1 MTGFSPE
8 PGSGWSSNGWN
19 SAMPTEPASDD
30 ALVERARDDDERA
43 YGELWLRHSAAAHA
57 VARAYSSLDPDD
69 LVAEAF
75 ARILAAIRR
84 GGGPSMGFR
93 PYLLTSVRN
102 VAHEWG
108 AQQQRVYAS
117 DLEDA
122 ADEETP
128 DAEWSAIVGFE
139 SSAVAAAFGTLPSRW
154 QEALWYSEVD
164 GLKPRQFAPLL
175 GLAPNAASALV
186 LRARRGFR
194 DAWVT
199 AQLRRADSDECRET
213 LALLGAHSRAGLARR
228 DARRVE
234 AHLATC
240 EGCALAW
247 VEARDVSSRLAL
259 VILPLVV
266 GIPATASYTAWT
278 QSGGAQLA
286 VFALGSG
293 GTGGDPGGTARV
305 ADVWR
310 HPLAQLLTVAAA
322 GAAIALATPLFTT
335 SALPTS
341 GVEALPVGSDDRPGA
356 ASTAPPSPQPSASE
370 SSIATTPRPTSTP
383 VLRPV
388 VDPVPSPDAPG
399 SSTAPR
405 PEPSATSVRPADP
418 TREPLPTAPPT
429 PVASPSPTPQPTP
442 TAEPTPTPT
451 PRPTP
456 TPTTTPRPTPTP
468 TPTTTI
474 ELPPAAPAMT
484 VDTAAGPSVYPL
496 ISGTDAE
503 PGALIEVVDADG
515 DVWARTTADESGIWT
530 VSDLAGGTDGTVAAS
545 SLPPG
550 EHRLA
555 ARQSFLGRTSELSPA
570 AAVAV
575 AAPPT
580 LLSPLDG
587 ATVAAAGFDLTVS
600 GQPNLQVQRGRVG
613 EADPWRSDLMPLD
626 ATGRFSQRFTVP
638 APGRVT
644 IGVRYLDPATGRF
657 GPASFASFSAR

>member
-293 GTGGDPGGTARV
+293 GTGGDPGGTAPPGGPGGTARLSARV

-399 SSTAPR
+399 SSTAP
-405 PEPSATSVRPADP
+405 PPKSSVYLSSLSGSTLPA
-418 TREPLPTAPPT
+418 A
-429 PVASPSPTPQPTP
+429 
-442 TAEPTPTPT
+442 
-451 PRPTP
+451 
-456 TPTTTPRPTPTP
+456 TTTTS
-468 TPTTTI
+468 
-474 ELPPAAPAMT
+474 M
-484 VDTAAGPSVYPL
+484 
-496 ISGTDAE
+496 
-503 PGALIEVVDADG
+503 
-515 DVWARTTADESGIWT
+515 
-530 VSDLAGGTDGTVAAS
+530 
-545 SLPPG
+545 
-550 EHRLA
+550 
-555 ARQSFLGRTSELSPA
+555 GR
-570 AAVAV
+570 
-575 AAPPT
+575 
-580 LLSPLDG
+580 
-587 ATVAAAGFDLTVS
+587 
-600 GQPNLQVQRGRVG
+600 
-613 EADPWRSDLMPLD
+613 
-626 ATGRFSQRFTVP
+626 
-638 APGRVT
+638 
-644 IGVRYLDPATGRF
+644 
-657 GPASFASFSAR
+657 